1 VPLQTAPH
9 PRAALLALALGACT
23 ATPVP
28 APEPAPRRA
37 PVEWAEIAAQ
47 PRPAPGQRIAYDTGP
62 HRFGELRLPDGRGP
76 HPVVVLIHGG
86 CWQSEYDLEHVAP
99 LAAALTE
106 SGYATWTL
114 EYRRIGATGGGWTAT
129 FDDVSRGTDHLR
141 ALAEDHPLDLERV
154 VLAGH
159 SAGGHLALWLAA
171 RPNLPAESPLHAP
184 DPLPVRGVVALAAI
198 TDLRAYGEG
207 NGDCNASVAQLLG
220 GGPDAV
226 PERYAAASPV
236 ELVPLDVPVRLVHG
250 ELDAIVPLEQSER
263 FHLRTLR
270 RAPQGHARVTVV
282 GGAGHFDVI
291 APFAPAWSLVEGAVR
306 DLLQWPWR

>member
-1 VPLQTAPH
+1 MPLSTAPR

-28 APEPAPRRA
+28 APEPAPRSA
-37 PVEWAEIAAQ
+37 PVEWAEIVAQ
-47 PRPAPGQRIAYDTGP
+47 RRPPPGQRIAYDTGP
-62 HRFGELRLPDGRGP
+62 HRFGELRLPDDTGP

-99 LAAALTE
+99 LAAALTRE
-106 SGYATWTL
+106 GFATWTL

-141 ALAEDHPLDLERV
+141 ALAEDHPLDLDRV

-171 RPNLPAESPLHAP
+171 RHNLPPESPLHASN
-184 DPLPVRGVVALAAI
+184 PLPVRGVAAFAAI

-207 NGDCNASVAQLLG
+207 NGDCNASVAELLG
-220 GGPDAV
+220 GGPEAV
-226 PERYAAASPV
+226 PERYAAASPI
-236 ELVPLDVPVRLVHG
+236 ELLPLGVPVHLVHG
-250 ELDAIVPLEQSER
+250 ELDPIVPPAQSDR
-263 FHLRTLR
+263 FTVRSV
-270 RAPQGHARVTVV
+270 RAAGGRQDHARLWMVS
-282 GGAGHFDVI
+282 GAGHFDVI
-291 APFAPAWSLVEGAVR
+291 APFAPAWQSVKAAVHA
-306 DLLQWPWR
+306 LLRGP